1 MLGIVL
7 AIVAAFFWGTT
18 AIFSRL
24 GLQNIKATTGVLI
37 SMLSSILVVGLLA
50 LTMNFDDVVHISPTA
65 LLWFGLIGI
74 ISYVMGRQFNFL
86 SITYIGLTKATPIF
100 ASAPLFAIIL
110 AVTLIGESVSPT
122 SIIGTLVVIAGLYLV
137 ITNQ

>member
-7 AIVAAFFWGTT
+7 AIVAAFCWGTT

-24 GLQNIKATTGVLI
+24 GLQNIKATTGALI

-74 ISYVMGRQFNFL
+74 ISYVLGRQFNFL